1 MEFAIAR
8 VGESPETNVINV
20 LRVIMIFHIV
30 ILVDVLMKE
39 VLILFATQSLV
50 TVIAKKMCLAEDVM
64 NVPMTIMD
72 FPTAQ
77 VMLIGHSR
85 N

>member
-39 VLILFATQSLV
+39 VLILFAMQSLV
-50 TVIAKKMCLAEDVM
+50 TVNAKKMCLAEDVM

-72 FPTAQ
+72 FQTAQ
-77 VMLIGHSR
+77 VILIR
-85 N
+85 Y

>member
-72 FPTAQ
+72 FQTAQ
-77 VMLIGHSR
+77 VILIR
-85 N
+85 Y